1 MCSFIFQAHVFIAP
15 PTHPQ
20 FIPLPVLYGLF
31 LFMGIASLSGVQVSY
46 MDICHSCYVTKNSS
60 WESGAVCTSFLC
72 PRPQFVDRFLLLFI
86 PDKYKPDHE
95 YVRHVPNRW
104 IHAFT
109 LTQVVCIVI
118 LAVVKETQASIVFPI
133 AVGPLNCALTAVR
146 ALPLLATWYGNN

>member
-1 MCSFIFQAHVFIAP
+1 M
-15 PTHPQ
+15 
-20 FIPLPVLYGLF
+20 
-31 LFMGIASLSGVQVSY
+31 
-46 MDICHSCYVTKNSS
+46 
-60 WESGAVCTSFLC
+60 
-72 PRPQFVDRFLLLFI
+72 DRFLLLFI

-133 AVGPLNCALTAVR
+133 AVGHMFNYSMCLVISV
-146 ALPLLATWYGNN
+146 LPLFSTMW

>member
-1 MCSFIFQAHVFIAP
+1 M
-15 PTHPQ
+15 
-20 FIPLPVLYGLF
+20 
-31 LFMGIASLSGVQVSY
+31 
-46 MDICHSCYVTKNSS
+46 
-60 WESGAVCTSFLC
+60 CTSFLC

-133 AVGPLNCALTAVR
+133 AVGHTELCSNCCESIATAGYVV
-146 ALPLLATWYGNN
+146 WE